1 MTRQIVIT
9 YDDDWYN
16 HKTSRKVI
24 RTHLINIEDIA
35 IEYAYKFL
43 GAKEWMYITTLLDK
57 CLYFF
62 NSSNW
67 YAIWLCPSRT
77 YCVWHITCWGPS
89 EDQA

>member
-1 MTRQIVIT
+1 MYLKNYIFKIMTRQIVIT

-43 GAKEWMYITTLLDK
+43 GAKE
-57 CLYFF
+57 
-62 NSSNW
+62 
-67 YAIWLCPSRT
+67 
-77 YCVWHITCWGPS
+77 
-89 EDQA
+89 